1 MFLCVLFPLSLVHI
15 DAAEMGVQ
23 TVEVTA
29 AAVATPPAVNDVE
42 KGNIHW
48 GKNMQRWRNDNIDI
62 AKGSYKHFISFF
74 FFTWPFFPLS
84 FRIKCAPAPSSDCKT
99 IQSLMLCLPAFLP
112 FWMRNSFDRFVCLRA
127 ETFFAAAR
135 NEVKKLRIHQHSDE
149 SPPLGEFPPPPQKKK
164 DSRSS

>member
-62 AKGSYKHFISFF
+62 AKGSYTHFISFF
-74 FFTWPFFPLS
+74 FFLFFFTWPFFS
-84 FRIKCAPAPSSDCKT
+84 
-99 IQSLMLCLPAFLP
+99 
-112 FWMRNSFDRFVCLRA
+112 
-127 ETFFAAAR
+127 TFFSDQVRPSALKRLQNYSKSFVMSASFSTFLD
-135 NEVKKLRIHQHSDE
+135 EKL
-149 SPPLGEFPPPPQKKK
+149 F
-164 DSRSS
+164 

>member
-15 DAAEMGVQ
+15 NAAEMGVQ

-62 AKGSYKHFISFF
+62 AKGSCKHFISYSIACASSSSSLLHFSTFF
-74 FFTWPFFPLS
+74 S
-84 FRIKCAPAPSSDCKT
+84 DQVRPAPSSGCKT
-99 IQSLMLCLPAFLP
+99 IQCLLLCLAAFLP
-112 FWMRNSFDRFVCLRA
+112 FGIGNSFDRFVCLRA
-127 ETFFAAAR
+127 ETFLAPAT
-135 NEVKKLRIHQHSDE
+135 S
-149 SPPLGEFPPPPQKKK
+149 
-164 DSRSS
+164 

>member
-15 DAAEMGVQ
+15 NAAEMGVQ

-62 AKGSYKHFISFF
+62 AKGSCKHFISYSIACVSLLLLLHFSI
-74 FFTWPFFPLS
+74 FPLS
-84 FRIKCAPAPSSDCKT
+84 FGSSAPSALKRLQNYS
-99 IQSLMLCLPAFLP
+99 M
-112 FWMRNSFDRFVCLRA
+112 SFVM
-127 ETFFAAAR
+127 
-135 NEVKKLRIHQHSDE
+135 
-149 SPPLGEFPPPPQKKK
+149 
-164 DSRSS
+164 SRSFSTFWDRKLF